1 MRWEGRRK
9 SSNVEDRRGQSGRK
23 GGGMA
28 ISGGGLILIVI
39 LALVFKQ
46 NPLALLE
53 QVGGGGAGA
62 PTQSAPATPEQKRLG
77 DFASTVLADT
87 EEIWEE
93 EFRKMGK
100 TYEAP
105 RMVLFSTS
113 TQSGCGFANS
123 QVGPFYCPA
132 DKTVYIDLSFFEEL
146 SRRFKAPGDFAQ
158 AYVIAHEVG
167 HHVQNLLGIS
177 GQVHRAQQ
185 KAGKPEAKE
194 LSVRLEL
201 QADFLAGLW
210 ARRGQEK
217 FNFLEEG
224 DIEEAMRAANAI
236 GDDTLQKQAQ
246 GHVVPDSFTHGSSE
260 QRKRWFMKGF
270 KGEAFDPNN
279 TFSVRDL

>member
-1 MRWEGRRK
+1 
-9 SSNVEDRRGQSGRK
+9 
-23 GGGMA
+23 MA
-28 ISGGGLILIVI
+28 LSGGGLILILIV
-39 LALVFKQ
+39 ALVFKQ
-46 NPLALLE
+46 NPLTLLE
-53 QVGGGGAGA
+53 QVGGGGGTGV
-62 PTQSAPATPEQKRLG
+62 PTPSAPASPEQKRLG
-77 DFASTVLADT
+77 EFASTVLADT
-87 EEIWEE
+87 EEIWTE

-100 TYEAP
+100 TYEMP
-105 RMVLFSTS
+105 RMVLFSTA

-146 SRRFKAPGDFAQ
+146 SRRFGAPGDFAQ

-185 KAGKPEAKE
+185 KAGKVEAND

-201 QADFLAGLW
+201 QADFLAGMW
-210 ARRGQEK
+210 ARKGQDK
-217 FNFLEEG
+217 FKFLEAG

-260 QRKRWFMKGF
+260 QRMRWFMKGF

-279 TFSVRDL
+279 TFSSRDL